1 MRGMDEQPSGGAATS
16 EDLRCYRH
24 PDRQTLLSCSN
35 CERPICTSCAQQV
48 AVGLRCPECV
58 GTPTGIKAV
67 GKRVTPGA
75 AGALSATAV
84 LVGIN
89 VLVFIVEMSQGIGVR
104 GIGGSSIIQDGAVAG
119 PPVADGE
126 WWRLLTA
133 GFIHAGIG
141 HIAFNMLALWWLGG
155 ALESYVGTGRMLGIY
170 FSAVLWGSAGA
181 IILSPNS
188 LTVGASGGVFGL
200 MAAMLIIER
209 QRGVALLGSS
219 IGVVLL
225 LNLGI
230 TFFLPGISIG
240 GHLGGLLGGGAAA
253 FALSGFG
260 KGHVAYGKV
269 KGPVLIGVVAVMA
282 AAVVVS
288 LIAA

>member
-1 MRGMDEQPSGGAATS
+1 MDEHPSGGTVAS
-16 EDLRCYRH
+16 DERCYRH
-24 PDRQTLLSCSN
+24 PDRETLLSCSK

-48 AVGLRCPECV
+48 AVGLRCPECA

-67 GKRVTPGA
+67 GRKVSPRT
-75 AGALSATAV
+75 GALSATAV

-89 VLVFIVEMSQGIGVR
+89 VLVFMVEMSQGIGVR
-104 GIGGSSIIQDGAVAG
+104 GIGGSSIIRDGAVAG

-155 ALESYVGTGRMLGIY
+155 ALEGYIGTGRMLGIY

-219 IGVVLL
+219 IGAVLL

-240 GHLGGLLGGGAAA
+240 GHLGGLVGGAAA
-253 FALSGFG
+253 AFAFSGFG
-260 KGHVAYGKV
+260 KGHVAYGKR
-269 KGPVLIGVVAVMA
+269 KGPVLLGVAGVMV

-288 LIAA
+288 LIVA

>member
-1 MRGMDEQPSGGAATS
+1 
-16 EDLRCYRH
+16 
-24 PDRQTLLSCSN
+24 
-35 CERPICTSCAQQV
+35 
-48 AVGLRCPECV
+48 
-58 GTPTGIKAV
+58 V
-67 GKRVTPGA
+67 GKKVSPGT
-75 AGALSATAV
+75 GALSATAV

-104 GIGGSSIIQDGAVAG
+104 GIGGSSIITDGAVAG

-155 ALESYVGTGRMLGIY
+155 ALESYIGTGRMLGIY

-219 IGVVLL
+219 IGAVLL

-240 GHLGGLLGGGAAA
+240 GHLGGLVGGAAA
-253 FALSGFG
+253 AFAFSGFG
-260 KGHVAYGKV
+260 KGHVAYGKL
-269 KGPVLIGVVAVMA
+269 KGPVVLGVAGVMV

-288 LIAA
+288 VLVA

>member
-1 MRGMDEQPSGGAATS
+1 M
-16 EDLRCYRH
+16 
-24 PDRQTLLSCSN
+24 
-35 CERPICTSCAQQV
+35 
-48 AVGLRCPECV
+48 GLRCPECA
-58 GTPTGIKAV
+58 GTPTGVKAV
-67 GKRVTPGA
+67 GRTVTSRT
-75 AGALSATAV
+75 GALSATAV

-104 GIGGSSIIQDGAVAG
+104 GIGGSSIIRDGAVAG

-155 ALESYVGTGRMLGIY
+155 ALESYIGTGRMLGIY

-219 IGVVLL
+219 IGAVLL
-225 LNLGI
+225 LNLAI

-240 GHLGGLLGGGAAA
+240 GHLGGLVGGAAA
-253 FALSGFG
+253 AFAFSGFG
-260 KGHVAYGKV
+260 KGHVAYGRL
-269 KGPVLIGVVAVMA
+269 KGPVIIGVAGVMV

-288 LIAA
+288 LIVA

>member
-1 MRGMDEQPSGGAATS
+1 VGMDEQTPGGAVAS
-16 EDLRCYRH
+16 DELRCYRH
-24 PDRQTLLSCSN
+24 PDRETLLSCSN
-35 CERPICTSCAQQV
+35 CERPICTSCAQPA
-48 AVGLRCPECV
+48 AVGLRCPECS

-67 GKRVTPGA
+67 GKRMAPGA
-75 AGALSATAV
+75 TGAFSATAI
-84 LVGIN
+84 LVAIN
-89 VLVFIVEMSQGIGVR
+89 VLIFVVEMSQGIGVR
-104 GIGGSSIIQDGAVAG
+104 GGLGGSSIIVDGGVAG

-155 ALESYVGTGRMLGIY
+155 ALEQYIGTGRMLGIY
-170 FSAVLWGSAGA
+170 FAAILWGSAGA
-181 IILSPNS
+181 IILSPNA

-200 MAAMLIIER
+200 MAALLVIQR
-209 QRGVALLGSS
+209 QRGISLLGSS
-219 IGVVLL
+219 LGMVLL

-240 GHLGGLLGGGAAA
+240 GHLGGLAGGAAA
-253 FALSGFG
+253 AFAISGFG
-260 KGHVAYGKV
+260 KGHIAYGKL
-269 KGPVLIGVVAVMA
+269 KGPAITGLVGVMA

-288 LIAA
+288 VIIA